1 MKKKI
6 LVVTGSRAEYG
17 LLKLTMEAFRQ
28 SKKLELRLLVT
39 GMHTLKKHGYTIR
52 DIKKDKFPIHCV
64 VPVSEKDS
72 MLEALSREITGIMR
86 YCLRNRPDLIL
97 ILGDRDEPFAA
108 AIVGGHLKI
117 PIAHIHGGDVG
128 EKLVDEAIRHSITK
142 FSHLH
147 FTATKKSYERVLKL
161 GEEPKRIFLVGAPG
175 IEGLKRY
182 KFLSKKLL
190 GKKFGIPSDRQWF
203 LVVHHPATLKS
214 AGYKNQISGL
224 LKALDKLKAE
234 KIIIY
239 PNSDTG
245 SKIFIK
251 EIEKYRHKKSFHIFK
266 NFIRTDYLNFLNVS
280 DLLIGNSS
288 SGIIESAYFHLP
300 TINVGSRQEKR
311 ERSGN
316 VIDCGYGIREITAAI
331 NKALSP
337 RFIRRAR
344 KIKGVYGSR
353 RTSKKIVKII
363 EKHIGDKNLFDKQL
377 TY

>member
-1 MKKKI
+1 MKKKV

-17 LLKLTMEAFRQ
+17 LLKLTMEAIRQ
-28 SKKLELRLLVT
+28 SKKLDFRLLVT
-39 GMHTLKKHGYTIR
+39 GMHTLKKYGYTIR
-52 DIKKDKFPIHCV
+52 DIKKNKFPIHCV
-64 VPVSEKDS
+64 VSVLEKDS
-72 MLEALSREITGIMR
+72 MLEALSKEIVGIMQ
-86 YCLRNRPDLIL
+86 YCVKNRPDLIL
-97 ILGDRDEPFAA
+97 VLGDRDEPFAA

-128 EKLVDEAIRHSITK
+128 GKIVDEPIRHSITK

-147 FTATKKSYERVLKL
+147 FVATLKSRERVLKL

-175 IEGLKRY
+175 IEGLKNY
-182 KFLSKKLL
+182 KFLSKELL
-190 GKKFGIPSDRQWF
+190 GKKFGVAPDRQWF
-203 LVVHHPATLKS
+203 LVVHHPATLES
-214 AGYKNQISGL
+214 VGYKNQISGL

-245 SKIFIK
+245 SKIFIR

-288 SGIIESAYFHLP
+288 SGIIESSYFHLP
-300 TINVGSRQEKR
+300 TINVGSRQGRR
-311 ERSGN
+311 ERAGN
-316 VIDCGYGIREITAAI
+316 VIDCGYDIHGITKVI
-331 NKALSP
+331 NKALS
-337 RFIRRAR
+337 RQFIRRIK
-344 KIKGVYGSR
+344 KIKGVYGSGPISR
-353 RTSKKIVKII
+353 KIVKII